1 MSASWHA
8 GTLDR
13 RGGTSGLRTAI
24 GAVLLALV
32 APLLAC
38 YAHDAGQPAVV
49 AFQNPPSTLDPHLH
63 NEIVAWSLLC
73 NFYDALVVFDPEMRV
88 RPALATSWEQLD
100 PTRTRFH
107 LRRGVR
113 FHDGSSLAAADVVA
127 SFERARS
134 HPRSRIRHHLT
145 GVVAVRADGDD
156 VVIETAGPAPALLNR
171 LAFVFIIPRALAGR
185 DEITEPV
192 GTGPYRLVERMRD
205 GSLSAER
212 FAGWH
217 GRSAVRSVRF
227 TFVEDDS
234 ARTAA
239 FLRGEIDVAAA
250 FPEQD
255 ARTLGDRPG
264 LRTVAHPQLQVRW
277 LQLIPDAAPPRARA
291 ALSDPRVR
299 RAMLLAIDRQRLAN
313 GVFRGFATVASQYVH
328 PVSFGYD
335 ASLRPAPF
343 DPVEARRLMA
353 EAGFADGFEVELA
366 HGMGAAGFVET
377 LAADLERIGVRVVPR
392 PMTFPEVMRR
402 AKAREL
408 PLSSFGRSCT
418 TADAS
423 EVLDAVF
430 HTPDPGRGL
439 GEENYASFS
448 DPEVDRLLEAA
459 AGELDAA
466 RRLLLLQAAQ
476 RRALEALPVLPL
488 VERWGLIG
496 VSARIELTPGYDGW
510 LRVSGFTLRP

>member
-1 MSASWHA
+1 VSRSGPSGTPHRLGSAS
-8 GTLDR
+8 R
-13 RGGTSGLRTAI
+13 RRTAL
-24 GAVLLALV
+24 GVALLALLG
-32 APLLAC
+32 PLLGC
-38 YAHDAGQPAVV
+38 FAHDTDQPVVV

-73 NFYDALVVFDPEMRV
+73 NFYDGLVVFDPEMKIQ
-88 RPALATSWEQLD
+88 PALATSWEQLE
-100 PTRTRFH
+100 PTRTRVH

-113 FHDGSSLAAADVVA
+113 FHDGSPLAAADVVA

-134 HPRSRIRHHLT
+134 HPGSRIRHHLT
-145 GVVAVRADGDD
+145 GIVAVRADGDD

-171 LAFVFIIPRALAGR
+171 LAFVSVVPRALATR

-192 GTGPYRLVERMRD
+192 GTGPYRFVERAPD

-217 GRSAVRSVRF
+217 GRSPVRRVRF

-250 FPEQD
+250 FPEHD

-277 LQLIPDAAPPRARA
+277 LQLNPDAAPPRVGA

-299 RAMLLAIDRQRLAN
+299 RAMLLAIDRQHLAN

-328 PVSFGYD
+328 PVALGYD

-343 DPVEARRLMA
+343 NLDEARRLMA

-366 HGMGAAGFVET
+366 HGMGAPGFIET
-377 LAADLERIGVRVVPR
+377 VVADLGRIGVRAIPR

-430 HTPDPGRGL
+430 HTPDPARGL

-459 AGELDAA
+459 AVELDPA
-466 RRLLLLQAAQ
+466 RRVRFLQQAQ
-476 RRALEALPVLPL
+476 RRALGALPVLPL

-496 VSARIELTPGYDGW
+496 VSARVELTPGYDSW

>member
-38 YAHDAGQPAVV
+38 YAHDTGQPVVV

-63 NEIVAWSLLC
+63 NEIVAWSSLC
-73 NFYDALVVFDPEMRV
+73 NFYDALVVFDREMKV
-88 RPALATSWEQLD
+88 QPALATSWEQLD
-100 PTRTRFH
+100 PTSTRFR

-113 FHDGSSLAAADVVA
+113 FHDGSALTAADVAA
-127 SFERARS
+127 SFERART
-134 HPRSRIRHHLT
+134 HPRSRIRHHLA
-145 GVVAVRADGDD
+145 GIVAVRAMDD
-156 VVIETAGPAPALLNR
+156 DIVIETAGPAPALLNR
-171 LAFVFIIPRALAGR
+171 LAFVFIVPRALASR

-192 GTGPYRLVERMRD
+192 GTGPYRLVERRPD
-205 GSLSAER
+205 GSLNAER

-217 GRSAVRSVRF
+217 GRSPVRSVRF
-227 TFVEDDS
+227 AFVEDDS
-234 ARTAA
+234 ERTAA
-239 FLRGEIDVAAA
+239 FLRGEIDVASA
-250 FPEQD
+250 FPEQE
-255 ARTLGDRPG
+255 ARTVGDRPG

-277 LQLIPDAAPPRARA
+277 LQLIPEAAPPRARA

-313 GVFRGFATVASQYVH
+313 SVFSGFATVASQYVH

-335 ASLRPAPF
+335 ASLQPAPY
-343 DPVEARRLMA
+343 DPEEARRLMA
-353 EAGFADGFEVELA
+353 EASFADGFEVELA
-366 HGMGAAGFVET
+366 HGIGAPGFVET
-377 LAADLERIGVRVVPR
+377 IVADLGRIGVRVVPR
-392 PMTFPEVMRR
+392 PMSFPEVMRR
-402 AKAREL
+402 AQAHEL

-423 EVLDAVF
+423 EVFDAVL
-430 HTPDPGRGL
+430 HTPDPARGL
-439 GEENYASFS
+439 GEENYAGFS

-459 AGELDAA
+459 SGELDPA
-466 RRLLLLQAAQ
+466 RRVRFLQQAQ

-496 VSARIELTPGYDGW
+496 VSARIDLTPGYDGW
-510 LRVSGFTLRP
+510 LRVSGFTPRR

>member
-1 MSASWHA
+1 VSASGHA
-8 GTLDR
+8 GGND
-13 RGGTSGLRTAI
+13 RTA
-24 GAVLLALV
+24 GASRRRTALAVALLALLG
-32 APLLAC
+32 PLLGC
-38 YAHDAGQPAVV
+38 FAHDSGDPVVV

-73 NFYDALVVFDPEMRV
+73 NFYDALVVFDAEMKL

-100 PTRTRFH
+100 PARTRFR

-113 FHDGSSLAAADVVA
+113 FHDGSELVAADVVA

-134 HPRSRIRHHLT
+134 HPGSRIRHHLA
-145 GVVAVRADGDD
+145 GIVAVRAEGDD
-156 VVIETAGPAPALLNR
+156 VVVETAGPAPALLNR
-171 LAFVFIIPRALAGR
+171 LAFVFVVPRALAGPG
-185 DEITEPV
+185 EITEPV
-192 GTGPYRLVERMRD
+192 GTGPYRFVARAPD
-205 GSLSAER
+205 GGVSAER
-212 FAGWH
+212 FAGWQ
-217 GRSAVRSVRF
+217 GRPHVRRVRF
-227 TFVEDDS
+227 VFVEDD
-234 ARTAA
+234 AGRTAA

-250 FPEQD
+250 FPEHD
-255 ARTLGDRPG
+255 ARAVGDRPG
-264 LRTVAHPQLQVRW
+264 LRAVAHPQLQVRW
-277 LQLIPDAAPPRARA
+277 LQVIPEAAPPRARA

-299 RAMLLAIDRQRLAN
+299 RAMLLAIDRQHLAD
-313 GVFRGFATVASQYVH
+313 GVFRGFATVASQYLH
-328 PVSFGYD
+328 PVAFGYD
-335 ASLRPAPF
+335 ASLRPLPF
-343 DPVEARRLMA
+343 DPAEARRLMA

-366 HGMGAAGFVET
+366 HGMGAPGLVET
-377 LAADLERIGVRVVPR
+377 LVADLARIGVRAVPR

-402 AKAREL
+402 AQAREL

-423 EVLDAVF
+423 EVFDAVF
-430 HTPDPGRGL
+430 HTPDPARGL

-459 AGELDAA
+459 AGELDPA
-466 RRLLLLQAAQ
+466 RRVRFLQEAQ

-510 LRVSGFTLRP
+510 LRVSGFTPRP